1 MDKKFQAA
9 SGIPGSCSKAGVIL
23 QLAGS
28 RVAGWRA
35 DLAWLAWSLGLWC
48 VWPLFAVVVAVLVV
62 LFGTY
67 ARRPR
72 P

>member
-1 MDKKFQAA
+1 MDKKFQAV
-9 SGIPGSCSKAGVIL
+9 SGIPGSCNKAGVIL

-48 VWPLFAVVVAVLVV
+48 VWPLFAVAVAVLVV